1 MLGTLVV
8 AYTFAT
14 PIAMSCAGMIKACG
28 AVAWFIETL
37 AVTLTPHMPP
47 PSAPASFEPPAPPL
61 PPPPRPPLPAEP
73 PEPPFPP
80 ELPPAPPLPPDPP
93 PKADEPPDPAE
104 PPLPVAA
111 AAEVLPP
118 LVRVLVLVRVHSPLE
133 LFSLGLIGTSV
144 LALVMG
150 CGGDDTFHSTPATG
164 GAAGSTATGSAGSS
178 VGASGS
184 GGASGTGSSTTSTGG
199 AGGNAG

>member
-1 MLGTLVV
+1 M
-8 AYTFAT
+8 
-14 PIAMSCAGMIKACG
+14 
-28 AVAWFIETL
+28 
-37 AVTLTPHMPP
+37 
-47 PSAPASFEPPAPPL
+47 
-61 PPPPRPPLPAEP
+61 
-73 PEPPFPP
+73 
-80 ELPPAPPLPPDPP
+80 PDPSEE
-93 PKADEPPDPAE
+93 AQRTG
-104 PPLPVAA
+104 V
-111 AAEVLPP
+111 
-118 LVRVLVLVRVHSPLE
+118 VRASTIHWLLRHFTRSGQTRMLRSSCTKRSRKPRGVVIVNSPMK

-199 AGGNAG
+199 AGGNAGSLDAGSGGSGGTSNAADAS